1 MKKIVFA
8 SNNEH
13 KIKEVKEILNNVE
26 ILTLKD
32 IGYNEEIEETG
43 STFLEN
49 ALIKASSISKFLKS
63 KNLNYDVLADDSGLC
78 CEGLNLEP
86 GIYSARYSGVH
97 GHTQANR
104 DKVIA
109 NLKKHISFH

>member
-43 STFLEN
+43 
-49 ALIKASSISKFLKS
+49 
-63 KNLNYDVLADDSGLC
+63 
-78 CEGLNLEP
+78 
-86 GIYSARYSGVH
+86 
-97 GHTQANR
+97 
-104 DKVIA
+104 
-109 NLKKHISFH
+109 